1 MLETALYKIV
11 KMQVDDIKGKT
22 PAKSHETGNGC
33 LIGFIL
39 ALFLM
44 TLVGFLFV
52 KDEEMKGFGIIILLC
67 SAACIL
73 ILLASRINNLISNSS
88 RAQSKR
94 KNEFIKSQLNTAKVA
109 YKKESSHIKKEI
121 LQNFINYH
129 ELSNQ
134 ANELEIII
142 NTLKNKTC
150 RKSSPKL
157 ENQLELHESKLSE
170 VIAELN
176 DVQMDIDKDL
186 TDSEKEQYS
195 DFCDSFKEI
204 LDSEKIWII
213 TSSACN
219 TGSKSPA
226 AYSIRREEINF
237 DVGVFN
243 FIKSSRD
250 IPVLRDLQGYSYYVY
265 PRYII
270 KALSYA
276 NFEVFPINTIG
287 INYSK
292 VHFIE
297 ENEVPIDT
305 QIIEYRYKYE
315 NKNGGRDRRYTYNPK
330 LPLVE
335 YGEIQIEMFGLT
347 YHVSNVQSTDKFVN
361 AYNLL
366 RNESETTMPSQE
378 QQQIGISEEYFNQ
391 VNEVTEK
398 LVSFYHELKH
408 DNDLLTLFKRH
419 STQKGGTLEDADL
432 VYILFCI
439 DIKTC
444 YDNLQIP
451 VDFSMKENLGFNI
464 FSKRA
469 LGLSEVKYFQLETF
483 MTVTANSHDS
493 MLNMI
498 ESTNLQ
504 GEATHIFLIADLLHA
519 TDKQKMQQYMILM
532 YRFASIIAKAD
543 GTISDTEQQWLT
555 ELLKVSELHD
565 DFQTM
570 EEYGENDSPSEFAD
584 LELDVLFEEA
594 ARLIV
599 VHQQGSTSLIQR
611 KFSIGYNRAGRLM
624 DQLEAIGVVSCTKGS
639 KPREVLINDEDELE
653 VVLKRVKTQQARK
666 VKQKRE
672 SLDRVYPSL
681 KTNSQE
687 ELNALIG
694 LTTVKE
700 EIKTLTNFIKIQ
712 QQREAKG
719 LKTSQ
724 LSYHC
729 VFTGNPGT
737 GKTTVARIIAGI
749 YRELGVLKKGHLVE
763 TDRSGLV
770 AEYVGQTAVK
780 TNEIIDSALGGVLF
794 IDEAYSLAS
803 SSDNDYGKEAIAT
816 LLKRM
821 EDDRD
826 QLVVI
831 LAGYTDEMKEFI
843 HSNSGLQSR
852 FSRYIEFPDYSA
864 EELYR
869 IFELKAKRFDYTI
882 SEEAENRLKN
892 HFNAIVDKKDKN
904 FGNARFVRNF
914 FEKTLEQQAN
924 RLASESNLTIQKLTE
939 IKSED
944 VKVDI

>member
-1 MLETALYKIV
+1 
-11 KMQVDDIKGKT
+11 MQVDDIKGKI
-22 PAKSHETGNGC
+22 PAKNHEISYGC
-33 LIGFIL
+33 LFG
-39 ALFLM
+39 LFLLFLI
-44 TLVGFLFV
+44 TTIVGIVAL
-52 KDEEMKGFGIIILLC
+52 KEEETKG
-67 SAACIL
+67 
-73 ILLASRINNLISNSS
+73 
-88 RAQSKR
+88 
-94 KNEFIKSQLNTAKVA
+94 
-109 YKKESSHIKKEI
+109 
-121 LQNFINYH
+121 
-129 ELSNQ
+129 
-134 ANELEIII
+134 
-142 NTLKNKTC
+142 
-150 RKSSPKL
+150 
-157 ENQLELHESKLSE
+157 
-170 VIAELN
+170 
-176 DVQMDIDKDL
+176 
-186 TDSEKEQYS
+186 
-195 DFCDSFKEI
+195 
-204 LDSEKIWII
+204 
-213 TSSACN
+213 
-219 TGSKSPA
+219 
-226 AYSIRREEINF
+226 
-237 DVGVFN
+237 VGVFILFVAIATGLIILVS
-243 FIKSSRD
+243 FIKKLKSGFS
-250 IPVLRDLQGYSYYVY
+250 PVQSKAVVT
-265 PRYII
+265 
-270 KALSYA
+270 ALS
-276 NFEVFPINTIG
+276 P
-287 INYSK
+287 
-292 VHFIE
+292 
-297 ENEVPIDT
+297 
-305 QIIEYRYKYE
+305 
-315 NKNGGRDRRYTYNPK
+315 NKER
-330 LPLVE
+330 V
-335 YGEIQIEMFGLT
+335 
-347 YHVSNVQSTDKFVN
+347 V
-361 AYNLL
+361 
-366 RNESETTMPSQE
+366 
-378 QQQIGISEEYFNQ
+378 ISEEYFNQ

-398 LVSFYHELKH
+398 LVSFYNELKY
-408 DNDLLTLFKRH
+408 DDDVLSLFKRH
-419 STQKGGTLEDADL
+419 SIQKGGTLEDADL
-432 VYILFCI
+432 IYILFCI

-451 VDFSMKENLGFNI
+451 VDFSMKEGLGFNI

-469 LGLSEVKYFQLETF
+469 LGGFNKVNYFELDTFLELTKE
-483 MTVTANSHDS
+483 SHNGV
-493 MLNMI
+493 LNLI
-498 ESTNLQ
+498 KATNLQ
-504 GEATHIFLIADLLHA
+504 GEINRIFLIADLLHV
-519 TDKQKMQQYMILM
+519 TDRQKMQQYMILM

-570 EEYGENDSPSEFAD
+570 EEYGENDSSSEFAD
-584 LELDVLFEEA
+584 FELDVLFEEA

-639 KPREVLINDEDELE
+639 KPREVFINDENELE
-653 VVLKRVKTQQARK
+653 VLLKRVKAQQARK
-666 VKQKRE
+666 VKQRRE
-672 SLDRVYPSL
+672 GLDRVYPSL

-724 LSYHC
+724 PSYHC

-749 YRELGVLKKGHLVE
+749 YKELGVLKKGHLVE

-770 AEYVGQTAVK
+770 AEYVGQTALK

-803 SSDNDYGKEAIAT
+803 SGDNDYGKEAIAT

-826 QLVVI
+826 HLVVI

-843 HSNSGLQSR
+843 HSNSGLRSR

-882 SEEAENRLKN
+882 SEDAENRLKN

-944 VKVDI
+944 IKVDI

>member
-1 MLETALYKIV
+1 
-11 KMQVDDIKGKT
+11 MQVDDIKGKT

>member
-1 MLETALYKIV
+1 
-11 KMQVDDIKGKT
+11 MQVDDIKGKT

-687 ELNALIG
+687 ELNAQIG